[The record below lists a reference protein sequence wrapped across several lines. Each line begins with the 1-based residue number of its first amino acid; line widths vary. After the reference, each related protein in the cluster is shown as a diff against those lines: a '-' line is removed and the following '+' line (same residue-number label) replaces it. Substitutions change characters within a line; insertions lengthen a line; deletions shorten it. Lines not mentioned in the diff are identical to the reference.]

1 MIRYLPV
8 RFYANS
14 FKVNQMCA
22 ERFITS
28 TMNKKDVEVETTLRP
43 QSFDTFPGQSKVKDR
58 LAVYVEAAKGR
69 NEPLGHL
76 LLSGPPGLGKT
87 TLAYIIANEKGANIK
102 SSSGPVIERPADLA
116 GLLTSL
122 EQGDIL
128 FIDEIHR
135 LNTAVEEYLYSAMED
150 FFIDIMIDQG
160 PGARSVR
167 LNIPRF
173 TLIGATTRQ
182 GLLSSPLRSRFEL
195 SLRLDYYVP
204 EDLQTIVQRSSK
216 ILKVEIDSD
225 GAKEI
230 ARRSRGTPRIA
241 NNLLRWTR
249 DFAQVRADGK
259 INVDVASSALTMLN
273 IDDKGLDEMDKR
285 LLEAMLVNYKG
296 GPVGINSLAVAVG
309 EEESTLEDVY
319 EPYLIQEGY
328 LVRTPQGREATEK
341 AWKLFGLSPADVVS
355 KGRGR
360 RRAAGQPNLF

>member
-1 MIRYLPV
+1 M
-8 RFYANS
+8 S
-14 FKVNQMCA
+14 

-28 TMNKKDVEVETTLRP
+28 TLNRKDEETEKTLRP
-43 QSFDTFPGQSKVKDR
+43 QNFSAFPGQSKVKER
-58 LAVYVEAAKGR
+58 LEVYVSAARSR

-87 TLAYIIANEKGANIK
+87 TLAYIIANEKGCAIK
-102 SSSGPVIERPADLA
+102 TSSGPVIEKPGDLA

-122 EQGDIL
+122 NEGDIL

-173 TLIGATTRQ
+173 TLLGATTRQ
-182 GLLSSPLRSRFEL
+182 GLLSAPLRTRFSL
-195 SLRLDYYVP
+195 SLRLDYYAP
-204 EDLQTIVQRSSK
+204 EDLQQIVQRSADILEVK
-216 ILKVEIDSD
+216 IEPE
-225 GAKEI
+225 GAYEI

-249 DFAQVRADGK
+249 DYAQVKAQGVVTRET
-259 INVDVASSALTMLN
+259 ASKALSMLD
-273 IDDKGLDEMDKR
+273 IDDCGLDEMDKR
-285 LLEAMLVNYKG
+285 ILETIMERFHG
-296 GPVGINSLAVAVG
+296 GPVGLNSLSVAIG
-309 EEESTLEDVY
+309 EEADTIEDVY

-328 LVRTPQGREATEK
+328 MMRTAQGRIATEK
-341 AWKLFGLSPADVVS
+341 AWSMFGLTP
-355 KGRGR
+355 RGR
-360 RRAAGQPNLF
+360 RKHGTPSSDTPDLL

>member
-1 MIRYLPV
+1 M
-8 RFYANS
+8 S
-14 FKVNQMCA
+14 

-28 TMNKKDVEVETTLRP
+28 TLNRKDEEAEKTLRP
-43 QSFDTFPGQSKVKDR
+43 QEFSSFPGQNKVKER
-58 LAVYVEAAKGR
+58 LEVYVNAAKSR

-87 TLAYIIANEKGANIK
+87 TLAYIIANEKGCAIK
-102 SSSGPVIERPADLA
+102 TSSGPVIEKPGDLA

-122 EQGDIL
+122 NEGDIL

-173 TLIGATTRQ
+173 TLLGATTRQ
-182 GLLSSPLRSRFEL
+182 GLLSAPLRTRFSL
-195 SLRLDYYVP
+195 SLRLDYYAP
-204 EDLQTIVQRSSK
+204 EDLQHIVQRSADILNVK
-216 ILKVEIDSD
+216 IEPD
-225 GAKEI
+225 GAYEI

-249 DFAQVRADGK
+249 DYAQVKAAG
-259 INVDVASSALTMLN
+259 VVTQETASKALSMLD
-273 IDDKGLDEMDKR
+273 IDDCGLDEMDNR
-285 LLEAMLVNYKG
+285 ILEAIIVKYKG
-296 GPVGINSLAVAVG
+296 HPVGLKSLAVAVG
-309 EEESTLEDVY
+309 EEESTIEDVY

-328 LVRTPQGREATEK
+328 IIRTPAGRLVTDK
-341 AWKLFGLSPADVVS
+341 ARAKFGLKPLLGPHDN
-355 KGRGR
+355 
-360 RRAAGQPNLF
+360 PNQLNLNL